1 MLEPPN
7 LSADQINTRVEQAYG
22 LRISRLAFLPL
33 GADRN
38 TAVYRASVGAADYF
52 LKLRLG
58 DFAEISAAVPY
69 FLRQQGL
76 TAVLAPLAMQGGRL
90 WSELGDYR
98 MILYP
103 YVPGED
109 GYQRSLTDEQWW
121 EFGATLGAVHATCLP
136 ARLQDQIPG
145 ETFSAEWRQ
154 RVQEFQRQA
163 ETKTFADPLA
173 AGLAEFLRAKRSL
186 IDTLVRRAGEL
197 SGYVQAGLQA
207 PVLCHGDVHPGNLL
221 ISGAGRADLLL
232 VDWDNPLYAQ
242 RERDLALIGG
252 TYVWRQAE
260 AVAEFFAGY
269 YEEARKWGDGRVAVD
284 PLAISYYRY
293 ERILTEIA
301 LFCEDVFSS
310 STDSQDRAQ
319 SFAYLTGAFREEH
332 EVELARRGDST
343 L

>member
-1 MLEPPN
+1 MLEPPK
-7 LSADQINTRVEQAYG
+7 LSADQISARVEQEYE
-22 LRISRLAFLPL
+22 LRTSSLEFLPL

-38 TAVYRASVGAADYF
+38 TAVYRASVGATDYF

-58 DFAEISAAVPY
+58 DFAEISVAVPY

-76 TAVLAPLAMQGGRL
+76 TTILAPLATRGGRL

-109 GYQRSLTDEQWW
+109 GYQRSLTGEQWR
-121 EFGATLGAVHATCLP
+121 EFGATLGAVHAAGQPEQL
-136 ARLQDQIPG
+136 RDQIPG

-163 ETKTFADPLA
+163 ETKSFDDPLA
-173 AGLAEFLRAKRSL
+173 AGLADFLRAKRTV

-197 SGYVQAGLQA
+197 SGYVQAGLHT
-207 PVLCHGDVHPGNLL
+207 PVLCHGDIHPGNLL
-221 ISGAGRADLLL
+221 ISGAGRADMLL
-232 VDWDNPLYAQ
+232 VDWDNPLFAQ
-242 RERDLALIGG
+242 RERDLALISG
-252 TYVWRQAE
+252 TYTWTEAE
-260 AVAEFFAGY
+260 GVAEFFAGY
-269 YEEARKWGDGRVAVD
+269 FEEARKWGDGRVAVD
-284 PLAISYYRY
+284 PQAISYYRY
-293 ERILTEIA
+293 ERILTDIA

-319 SFAYLTGAFREEH
+319 SYAYLTSCFQAEH